1 MYLRTN
7 HIKHELTRYLSGECT
22 PEESRAIS
30 GLIESDK
37 RYNKLYKQLSGTW
50 KLTEPKAAGFSFNA
64 DLAWEN
70 LNTRIVEQPVKVIP
84 IVRHH
89 RKNKALTA
97 NLLKIAAVL
106 LIGFGIF
113 QWVVF
118 NNPMKSI
125 NSEGTSTVPVE
136 LCDGSKVFLNSS
148 STIKFPEKFAESK
161 REVNFRGEAFFEITP
176 DARHPFI
183 IEAGETRI
191 KVLGTSFNVKAY
203 PENGTIEVVVNSGKV
218 LFYSVNKNEEPI
230 EEVELIKGEKGIFD
244 RNSKKIC
251 RLLNDEPNYLSWKT
265 GILVFNGT
273 SLDKVFSVVGKKYG
287 VNFNVNDKEL
297 YQLKLTATF
306 DNESL
311 DAVLEVLKLVHNLQI
326 VNNGKD
332 YLVGKKAG

>member
-1 MYLRTN
+1 MYLRTS
-7 HIKHELTRYLSGECT
+7 HIKRELTRYLSGECT
-22 PEESRAIS
+22 MEESRVIS

-37 RYNKLYKQLSGTW
+37 RYSVLFKQLSETW
-50 KLTEPKAAGFSFNA
+50 KMTAPKAADFSFNA
-64 DLAWEN
+64 DHAWDV
-70 LNTRIVEQPVKVIP
+70 LNNRISEQTIKVIP
-84 IVRHH
+84 IVKPQRN
-89 RKNKALTA
+89 NKALTA

-118 NNPMKSI
+118 NNPMKSV
-125 NSEGTSTVPVE
+125 NSDGVSTVPVE
-136 LCDGSKVFLNSS
+136 LSDGSKVFLNSS
-148 STIKFPEKFAESK
+148 SSIKFPENFTESQ
-161 REVNFRGEAFFEITP
+161 REVLFFGEAFFEITP
-176 DARHPFI
+176 DALHPFI

-218 LFYSVNKNEEPI
+218 LFYAVNKKEEPI
-230 EEVELIKGEKGIFD
+230 EEVILVKGEKGIFD
-244 RNSKKIC
+244 RNSKKIS
-251 RLLNDEPNYLSWKT
+251 RLINDEPNYLSWKT

-273 SLDKVFSVVGKKYG
+273 TLDKVFSVVGKKYG
-287 VNFNVNDKEL
+287 VNFNVNNKEL
-297 YQLKLTATF
+297 CQLKLTATF

-332 YLVGKKAG
+332 YLVEKKAG